1 MVKQLNYNNGKPIV
15 AIYLL
20 ATIVSYLYVV
30 ILGQYN
36 GDFISRDVK
45 ISYLELTIILVVTC
59 LPPLYIYYLYKKNLK
74 YEEKSVPIIY
84 NLGLIRNIAWIV
96 ILLQMLIRISG
107 YGTMGADATPL
118 DTSSPLSVI
127 REIIFKVP
135 VLPWVI
141 IYVLGTSY
149 KRGVYYT
156 IFLFCIFSIVQ
167 KSMGG
172 IFTCGLLLLY
182 KYPGILS
189 YFKRHI
195 LISGLIIFFIPNIIL
210 FGYRFRDALRSGPGF
225 NETTTVDLIG
235 GKLCGRVSSFSNNA
249 YIYENI
255 ITLFTLSDEIPQG
268 FYYYDTLHYLGF
280 RPEFK
285 STGNFVQREI
295 THGKNE
301 NYSIMAGIGGVLLIS
316 AAKGLTVFIAN
327 LALILGAPCIIFS
340 MTRKMGLRNAS
351 GIALLLCI
359 WFTVNGDSSEIAN
372 NIYYLLFIGV
382 ILNFCK
388 IKRHEKY

>member
-1 MVKQLNYNNGKPIV
+1 MIKRLNYKPGKTVV
-15 AIYLL
+15 AIYLI

-45 ISYLELTIILVVTC
+45 ISFVELSIILVVTC
-59 LPPLYIYYLYKKNLK
+59 LPPLYIYQLYKKGLK
-74 YEEKSVPIIY
+74 IEDESVPINY
-84 NLGLIRNIAWIV
+84 NLSVIRNIAWV
-96 ILLQMLIRISG
+96 IIILQMLIRFSG
-107 YGTMGADATPL
+107 YGTMGGDATPM
-118 DTSSPLSVI
+118 DSSSPLSILRAVL
-127 REIIFKVP
+127 FKVP

-141 IYVLGTSY
+141 IYVLGSSY

-156 IFLFCIFSIVQ
+156 ILLFCLFSIVQ

-172 IFTCGLLLLY
+172 IFTCGILLLY
-182 KYPGILS
+182 KYPGILT
-189 YFKRHI
+189 YFKRNVLLTLII
-195 LISGLIIFFIPNIIL
+195 LIFVPNIIL
-210 FGYRFRDALRSGPGF
+210 LGYRFRDALRSGPGF

-249 YIYENI
+249 YIYENVLTI
-255 ITLFTLSDEIPQG
+255 FALSNDVPQG
-268 FYYYDTLHYLGF
+268 FYYYDALHYLGF

-316 AAKGLTVFIAN
+316 IAKGLPVFLAN
-327 LALILGAPCIIFS
+327 LAFLLGAPYLIFLL
-340 MTRKMGLRNAS
+340 TRKMGLRNAS
-351 GIALLLCI
+351 GVALLLCI

-372 NIYYLLFIGV
+372 NIYYLLFIWV
-382 ILNFCK
+382 ILKFCK
-388 IKRHEKY
+388 VKRHEKY